1 MPIRLTTLA
10 IARCIVLKEMADSN
24 LYPDI
29 REQKKPTFA
38 SLRKW
43 VQISIRVSNQSRE
56 SMALLSNA
64 TGMRIKIIEQI
75 QRTTISCL
83 ICSHK

>member
-29 REQKKPTFA
+29 REQKNPL
-38 SLRKW
+38 SQ
-43 VQISIRVSNQSRE
+43 VCE
-56 SMALLSNA
+56 SGYKSPFESAINHENRWLYF
-64 TGMRIKIIEQI
+64 QI
-75 QRTTISCL
+75 QQG
-83 ICSHK
+83 